1 MARESKLSGLSDNEL
16 RALGTKGVAA
26 KFYNGNVG
34 AAWNALFNPKT
45 GRLANDKQD
54 SPATTKTAQP
64 ATVKQPAVKATGE
77 FVGPPIERF
86 LPGRIEVLLE
96 MLGHDVH
103 ITGVLNAIEE
113 NAVAWCTQVRKM
125 GTDERELMRAFTG
138 MTAWTL
144 ADIAHENREAKRLLP
159 FVISKATVDTHQAI
173 DDTLRQKKER
183 FEMLR
188 YDSDLTAFYLAD

>member
-86 LPGRIEVLLE
+86 LPGRIELLLE

-103 ITGVLNAIEE
+103 LTGVLNAIEE
-113 NAVAWCTQVRKM
+113 NSVAWCTQIRKM
-125 GTDERELMRAFTG
+125 GDDERALMRDYTG
-138 MTAWTL
+138 MTAWTI
-144 ADIAHENREAKRLLP
+144 ADIDHEKREEKRMLP
-159 FVISKATVDTHQAI
+159 FVVSKATVSTHQAI
-173 DDTLRQKKER
+173 DETLRQKRDR

-188 YDSDLTAFYLAD
+188 YDADLTAFYCAD